1 MRFKIEKIFMKDLT
15 TLFLTL
21 VLFPVF
27 SGAQEPLVVK
37 NLTVIK
43 EKNRVAGWPANHG
56 IWSWGNEIVVG
67 FSFGFHDDEK
77 DEGHPIKGPTSN
89 LQARSLNGGETW
101 AVEELSF
108 LDADENEKGP
118 ADCSA
123 VLTSHNLILHSSS
136 SLAVPSFITVQT
148 VARPGLDLSHFP
160 LSDGNKF
167 WHEQT
172 TW

>member
-1 MRFKIEKIFMKDLT
+1 MKDLT

-43 EKNRVAGWPANHG
+43 EKNRFAGWPANHG

-118 ADCSA
+118 ADCSGGIDFTQPNFA
-123 VLTSHNLILHSSS
+123 FKFQPGSAIFYYSTDRCKTWTGPFTFFIFGRVLV
-136 SLAVPSFITVQT
+136 LARTDYMV
-148 VARPGLDLSHFP
+148 
-160 LSDGNKF
+160 N
-167 WHEQT
+167 
-172 TW
+172 